1 MGALAKRSTS
11 SDVEIMTKGLDVL
24 VSDPNRESIDSRIG
38 GQYHGLNASM
48 TLMMAIVTNAPGP
61 GLGMVSTVFGASF
74 VLNMASVYISVI
86 PYRKYDVYG
95 KAAMDK
101 LGKKIGYDFLKV
113 TPKNRK
119 IARLINT
126 SRRLADGEYY
136 ELPVSVITNDKNSPY
151 TLILLSDQI
160 LLKTAGQQNSPAA
173 PEISEGQW
181 QRMYDSLEAKSESD
195 EQ

>member
-38 GQYHGLNASM
+38 GQYHGFNASM

-119 IARLINT
+119 IAKLINA

-160 LLKTAGQQNSPAA
+160 LLKTAGQQISPAA